1 MRGGQPSGAQA
12 RCNWARRGVYRFAVA
27 GTGETGKGA
36 GDGGGVG
43 EQPRK
48 APKTGA
54 SERIGAERIT
64 AYHEYTRTKGVN
76 WPLYVIARM
85 ILVPAFLIWFR
96 LERLGREHA
105 RVEGGLIV
113 ASNHRSF
120 LDPFVLGTML
130 PWKRPMH
137 YVAKVELF
145 ETAWQGWILSRLGA
159 YPVRRGEADAETLE
173 TSRRILERGGALC
186 IFPEGTRIRRG
197 SLAVPHRG
205 VGRLALESGA
215 AVLPVAVVGSERVRS
230 GWKIRP
236 RKVRLR
242 AGRPMTFPRTE
253 NPSPS
258 LAATVTSRLWPNIE
272 LQWEWLGGLPP
283 MRKAA
288 VIGAGSWGT
297 AVAVLLARGG
307 VEVQLGCRTAEQAER
322 VARERESSYLP
333 GIGLADSIA
342 VKRAADIEV
351 AGLDLVCLAVP
362 SAALPAAVG
371 ALSDRVGSRTAVL
384 LLSKGLVP
392 PLGTLPS
399 EYVDERIRA
408 RAIAALGGPAHAGE
422 AASGTA
428 ALALATRDEDLRA
441 QLGDVFVRAGLICER
456 SADVIGVEMAGAAK
470 NAASLAAAAAA
481 PHGLNAAGI
490 AAAEIWR
497 ECLAY
502 ATMRG
507 GSPETFAGLAGVGD
521 LTATILAPGS
531 RNRRA
536 GELLGSGVPAEQI
549 PERIGQASEGLD
561 SVPLIAAA
569 VERAGVEAGGLS
581 GLAALIEGE
590 MTAVEWVEG
599 LRRAE
604 RVRTAA

>member
-1 MRGGQPSGAQA
+1 MTDDPPPTEVRAEEP
-12 RCNWARRGVYRFAVA
+12 RR
-27 GTGETGKGA
+27 
-36 GDGGGVG
+36 
-43 EQPRK
+43 
-48 APKTGA
+48 APQTGA
-54 SERIGAERIT
+54 AERIGEERIR

-76 WPLYVIARM
+76 FLLYSAARALLLPFF
-85 ILVPAFLIWFR
+85 LVYFR
-96 LERLGREHA
+96 LDRVGREHA
-105 RVEGGLIV
+105 RVGRGLIV
-113 ASNHRSF
+113 AANHRSF
-120 LDPFVLGTML
+120 LDPFVIGVML
-130 PWKRPMH
+130 PWRRPIH

-145 ETAWQGWILSRLGA
+145 EKRWQGWFLNRLGA
-159 YPVRRGEADAETLE
+159 YPVRRGQADSETVA
-173 TSRRILERGGALC
+173 TSAAILARGGAVC

-197 SLAVPHRG
+197 SLAAPHRG

-215 AVLPVAVVGSERVRS
+215 SVLPVAVVGTEHVRR
-230 GWKIRP
+230 GWRIRP

-242 AGRPMTFPRTE
+242 AGKAVGFPQTD

-258 LAATVTSRLWPNIE
+258 LAATVTARIWPSIE

-322 VARERESSYLP
+322 VADARENERYLP
-333 GIGLADSIA
+333 GIHLPDGIA
-342 VKRAADIEV
+342 VRKASEIEL
-351 AGLDLVCLAVP
+351 AGLDLVCFAVP

-371 ALSDRVGSRTAVL
+371 AHGEKIGSRSAVL

-399 EYVDERIRA
+399 EYVTDRVRA
-408 RAIAALGGPAHAGE
+408 RALASLGGPAHAKE

-428 ALALATRDEDLRA
+428 ALALASADPDLRV
-441 QLGDVFVRAGLICER
+441 QLGDVFDRAGLICER
-456 SADVIGVEMAGAAK
+456 TGDVVGVEIAGAAK
-470 NAASLAAAAAA
+470 NAASLAAAAAE

-497 ECLAY
+497 ECVEY
-502 ATMRG
+502 ATLRG
-507 GSPETFAGLAGVGD
+507 AKLDTFSGLAGVGD
-521 LTATILAPGS
+521 LTATVLAPGS

-549 PERIGQASEGLD
+549 PERLGQASEGLD

-569 VERAGVEAGGLS
+569 VEGSGIDVDGLA

-590 MTAVEWVEG
+590 LTAVEWVAR

-604 RVRTAA
+604 RARSAA

>member
-1 MRGGQPSGAQA
+1 MDPEAGEERP
-12 RCNWARRGVYRFAVA
+12 RR
-27 GTGETGKGA
+27 
-36 GDGGGVG
+36 
-43 EQPRK
+43 

-54 SERIGAERIT
+54 SDRIGADRIS

-76 WPLYVIARM
+76 WVIYFLAR
-85 ILVPAFLIWFR
+85 LFLQPAFLIWFR
-96 LERLGREHA
+96 LKRLGKEHA

-120 LDPFVLGTML
+120 MDPFVLGMML
-130 PWKRPMH
+130 PWRRPMH

-145 ETAWQGWILSRLGA
+145 EPAWQGWILSRLGA
-159 YPVRRGEADAETLE
+159 YPVRRGEADGETLE

-215 AVLPVAVVGSERVRS
+215 AVVPVAVHGSEHVRD

-236 RKVRLR
+236 RRVRLR
-242 AGRPMTFPRTE
+242 AGKSLTFPRTE
-253 NPSPS
+253 HPSPS
-258 LAATVTSRLWPNIE
+258 LAATVTTRIWPNIE

-307 VEVQLGCRTAEQAER
+307 VEVQLGCRSAEQAAA
-322 VARERESSYLP
+322 VAANRENSYLP
-333 GIGLADSIA
+333 GITLADSIT

-362 SAALPAAVG
+362 SASLPAAVG
-371 ALSDRVGSRTAVL
+371 ALSDRIGSRTAVL

-392 PLGTLPS
+392 PLGTLPG
-399 EYVDERIRA
+399 EYVDERIRS
-408 RAIAALGGPAHAGE
+408 RAIAALGGPAHAKE

-428 ALALATRDEDLRA
+428 ALALASRDEDLRA
-441 QLGDVFVRAGLICER
+441 QLGDVFDRAGLICER
-456 SADVIGVEMAGAAK
+456 TADVVGVEMAGAAK

-497 ECLAY
+497 ECVAY
-502 ATMRG
+502 ATTRG
-507 GSPETFAGLAGVGD
+507 AELETFSGLAGIGD

-536 GELLGSGVPAEQI
+536 GELLGSGVPAAQI
-549 PERIGQASEGLD
+549 PERLGQASEGLD

-569 VERAGVEAGGLS
+569 VEGAGVEAGGLN
-581 GLAALIEGE
+581 GLAALIAGE
-590 MTAVEWVEG
+590 VTAVEWIEG
-599 LRRAE
+599 LRRVE
-604 RVRTAA
+604 RARTAA